1 MEKLEILEIELD
13 ALVRASKDN
22 IVITDGEGIVLRAS
36 PNSSAIY
43 GTDSSSLIGKTV
55 IELEAEN
62 VLSPSVTIMVLK
74 ERKEVQVMQHTST
87 GRSVMATGIP
97 VYDEAGEI
105 IRVISFSHDLTELQH
120 LKEDYEEL
128 RTTMERYQSEI
139 LEIRE
144 KDHGLENMV
153 IKSKSIQRTWQL
165 VQRVAKSD
173 ASVVFLG
180 ESGVGKN
187 VFARALHKGSQRE
200 KETFIEVNCG
210 AIPESLF
217 ESEMFGYEAGSFT
230 GANKKGKPGLIELA
244 DKGTLFLDEIGELP
258 LPVQAKLLKVL
269 QEKEVTRVGGIKS
282 KSIDFRLIASTNQDL
297 SEMVKQGKF
306 RQDLFY
312 RLNVISITIPPL
324 RERKEDITMLSHYY
338 LQKFNEKYGMSKFF
352 HATTIEGLVAHDWP
366 GNVRELQNMIER
378 LVITAETNTI
388 YPDSLPFYIQQER
401 LQNTDSLLIEEL
413 EERSTTLRE
422 ALEEV
427 EIRWLKRAARQYR
440 TTYEMAE
447 YLGLNQSNVV
457 RKLKKYG
464 INAKTHSNA

>member
-1 MEKLEILEIELD
+1 MEKLEMLELELN
-13 ALVRASKDN
+13 ALVKASKDN
-22 IVITDGEGIVLRAS
+22 IVITDGKGIVLRAS
-36 PNSSAIY
+36 PNSNGIY
-43 GTDSSSLIGKTV
+43 GMDPLSLIGKSVT
-55 IELEAEN
+55 ELEAEN
-62 VLSPSVTIMVLK
+62 VFSPSVTKKVLE
-74 ERKEVQVMQHTST
+74 ERKEVQVMQYTAT
-87 GRSVMATGIP
+87 ERSVMATGIP
-97 VYDEAGEI
+97 VFDEAGEI

-139 LEIRE
+139 QELRE
-144 KDHGLENMV
+144 KEHGLESMV
-153 IKSKSIQRTWQL
+153 IQSKSIQRVWQL
-165 VQRVAKSD
+165 IQRVAKSD

-180 ESGVGKN
+180 ESGVGKTI
-187 VFARALHKGSQRE
+187 FARALHKGSQRE

-230 GANKKGKPGLIELA
+230 GANQKGKPGLIELA

-282 KSIDFRLIASTNQDL
+282 KTIDFRLVASTNQEL
-297 SEMVKQGKF
+297 EEMVKQGKF
-306 RQDLFY
+306 RQDLYY

-324 RERKEDITMLSHYY
+324 RERKEDIAMLAHYY
-338 LQKFNEKYGMSKFF
+338 LQKFNEKNAMSKLF
-352 HATTIEGLVAHDWP
+352 HAATIEKLVAYDWP
-366 GNVRELQNMIER
+366 GNVRELQNMVER
-378 LVITAETNTI
+378 LVITAETKTI
-388 YPDSLPFYIQQER
+388 YPDSLSFYTQQEH
-401 LQNTDSLLIEEL
+401 QSGVDSLHIAEL
-413 EERSTTLRE
+413 EERGSTLRE

-427 EIRWLKRAARQYR
+427 EIRWLKRAVRQFK

-447 YLGLNQSNVV
+447 YLGVNQSNVV

-464 INAKTHSNA
+464 INAKKH